1 VWVAGVQQ
9 AWRAPQVY
17 ALLNKPC
24 GLLSAMS
31 DPHGR
36 PHIGQ
41 ILPWVRLQQV
51 MQSNLWVWQPTS
63 TCDLH
68 M

>member
-1 VWVAGVQQ
+1 VTAGGALADWCAVWVAGVQQ
-9 AWRAPQVY
+9 TWCPPQVY
-17 ALLNKPC
+17 ALLHKPC

-41 ILPWVRLQQV
+41 ILPWVRLKRV
-51 MQSNLWVWQPTS
+51 G
-63 TCDLH
+63 
-68 M
+68 